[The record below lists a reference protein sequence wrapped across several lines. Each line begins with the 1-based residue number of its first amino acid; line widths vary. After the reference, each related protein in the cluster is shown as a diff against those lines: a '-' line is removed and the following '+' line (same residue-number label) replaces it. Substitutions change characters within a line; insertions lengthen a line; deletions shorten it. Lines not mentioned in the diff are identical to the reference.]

1 MLHCLLVSVFLGM
14 KLVEDVLGYLGLP
27 VGRGAAEVVEIAV
40 EPVVYLFV
48 DLVIVV
54 TDLLRSLALF
64 ESLDLGGCAL
74 LVCAANVEGIVAHEA
89 AVPGE
94 DVC

>member
-1 MLHCLLVSVFLGM
+1 M

-27 VGRGAAEVVEIAV
+27 VGRGAAEVVEVAV
-40 EPVVYLFV
+40 EPVVYLLV

-64 ESLDLGGCAL
+64 ESLDLGGCAV